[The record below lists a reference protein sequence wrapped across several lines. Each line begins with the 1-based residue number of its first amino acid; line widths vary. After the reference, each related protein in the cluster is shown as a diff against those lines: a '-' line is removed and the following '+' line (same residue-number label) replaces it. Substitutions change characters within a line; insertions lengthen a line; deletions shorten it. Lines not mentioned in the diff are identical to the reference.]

1 MYHGVQIPADEIK
14 DGCQYEEEY
23 YYKKPHGE
31 KVIDELGNKGQYGK
45 IYSSEQIHVE
55 EISANYKDREKH
67 VGEPLKKDEAADG
80 WMTKVGQE
88 TTSQIIYC

>member
-1 MYHGVQIPADEIK
+1 
-14 DGCQYEEEY
+14 
-23 YYKKPHGE
+23 
-31 KVIDELGNKGQYGK
+31 
-45 IYSSEQIHVE
+45 VE